1 MGGGTQYQNV
11 TAMNVF
17 MFIQTDNESLWKML
31 QQKYNCMNSNVNGCS
46 AAVEYE
52 YYHWLFVC
60 SFALSVCLA
69 FFLRFVRVAGR
80 RRKRFEEFKRK
91 KSQFS
96 FKLTMTLGTILL
108 FLIEAHTHDLKAN
121 GTYPQTYHTQTR
133 TCYTIHWNAPT
144 DTHNYYNRCTVVFV
158 IFCVLGRWV
167 CESSMVLFFF
177 GKRSAKEWSKLR
189 PEMLPIFF
197 YCHPVRQESKSYFI
211 RSVHIMNIQEYI
223 CNREWDFFHGFWYSD
238 FITCV
243 YIISALHTVR
253 YRWLSCNTIPCRFY
267 VVSFW
272 CVLVFVLHF
281 FSPHFVF
288 FH

>member
-1 MGGGTQYQNV
+1 MVRTHRHITLRPGRATQSTGT
-11 TAMNVF
+11 
-17 MFIQTDNESLWKML
+17 
-31 QQKYNCMNSNVNGCS
+31 
-46 AAVEYE
+46 
-52 YYHWLFVC
+52 H
-60 SFALSVCLA
+60 
-69 FFLRFVRVAGR
+69 R
-80 RRKRFEEFKRK
+80 
-91 KSQFS
+91 
-96 FKLTMTLGTILL
+96 
-108 FLIEAHTHDLKAN
+108 
-121 GTYPQTYHTQTR
+121 QTR
-133 TCYTIHWNAPT
+133 TIII
-144 DTHNYYNRCTVVFV
+144 TVVQLFLSYFV
-158 IFCVLGRWV
+158 CWVAECVRALW
-167 CESSMVLFFF
+167 CCCFF

-189 PEMLPIFF
+189 PKMLPIFF

>member
-108 FLIEAHTHDLKAN
+108 FLIVAHTHDLKAN

-167 CESSMVLFFF
+167 CESSMVLLFFWQAERERV
-177 GKRSAKEWSKLR
+177 KQTAAKNAS
-189 PEMLPIFF
+189 IFF
-197 YCHPVRQESKSYFI
+197 
-211 RSVHIMNIQEYI
+211 
-223 CNREWDFFHGFWYSD
+223 
-238 FITCV
+238 
-243 YIISALHTVR
+243 L
-253 YRWLSCNTIPCRFY
+253 LSSNSTGK
-267 VVSFW
+267 
-272 CVLVFVLHF
+272 
-281 FSPHFVF
+281 
-288 FH
+288 